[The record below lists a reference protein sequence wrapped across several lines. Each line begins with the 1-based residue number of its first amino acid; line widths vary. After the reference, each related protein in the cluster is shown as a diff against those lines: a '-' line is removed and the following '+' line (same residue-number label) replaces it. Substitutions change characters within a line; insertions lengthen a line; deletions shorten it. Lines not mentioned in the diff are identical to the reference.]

1 MPSALKCLI
10 EWVFLIQKI
19 YFYFKLYSI
28 FTINHFSCIKL
39 YMHYN
44 GLYVVQWCKW
54 CWSYVWHL
62 WKRPMHHHIFVSGQ
76 YWLIQYWHHILY
88 WALNPKNVEL
98 GDEWRTH
105 FQQEKKTPLLKSLSY
120 RYQQKQKTTL
130 DVMQVCTTFLK
141 SWTTPCPSHD
151 HWGGGGSR
159 MGTSFCT
166 TCDFV
171 SKKQTRET
179 GVQNGHHFA
188 WHNIRWLCKKKSSLG
203 NRVQDGHPTPGDSM
217 ALWEQTALLSDSS
230 VSAKGQL
237 HSSDIYGLMNN

>member
-1 MPSALKCLI
+1 MRGDHHSMRLLVKQHNMPETSLTKESAGNAPCVPHNKLEKLDKSNGKCHWIKLNDLDDMVDMVVVGVKRGDTMPSGLKCLI

-120 RYQQKQKTTL
+120 RHQQKQK
-130 DVMQVCTTFLK
+130 K
-141 SWTTPCPSHD
+141 PH
-151 HWGGGGSR
+151 
-159 MGTSFCT
+159 
-166 TCDFV
+166 
-171 SKKQTRET
+171 
-179 GVQNGHHFA
+179 
-188 WHNIRWLCKKKSSLG
+188 
-203 NRVQDGHPTPGDSM
+203 
-217 ALWEQTALLSDSS
+217 
-230 VSAKGQL
+230 
-237 HSSDIYGLMNN
+237 

>member
-120 RYQQKQKTTL
+120 RHQQKQKNHTRCNASMYHISKKLNYSMPFTRP
-130 DVMQVCTTFLK
+130 QR
-141 SWTTPCPSHD
+141 
-151 HWGGGGSR
+151 GGGSR
-159 MGTSFCT
+159 PEWAHHSARHVTLWAKSRLERQESRMG
-166 TCDFV
+166 
-171 SKKQTRET
+171 
-179 GVQNGHHFA
+179 
-188 WHNIRWLCKKKSSLG
+188 II
-203 NRVQDGHPTPGDSM
+203 
-217 ALWEQTALLSDSS
+217 
-230 VSAKGQL
+230 L
-237 HSSDIYGLMNN
+237 HDII